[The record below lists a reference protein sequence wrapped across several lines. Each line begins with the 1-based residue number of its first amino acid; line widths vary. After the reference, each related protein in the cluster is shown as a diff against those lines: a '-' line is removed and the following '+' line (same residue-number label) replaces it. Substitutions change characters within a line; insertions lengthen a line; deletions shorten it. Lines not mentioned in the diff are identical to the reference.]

1 MLPVVVCLKIASPIF
16 SGWFIRCFVS
26 HYVNLDKMEQKR
38 NTDIDFFEDMEY
50 NINEQGILE
59 GKCNDYR

>member
-1 MLPVVVCLKIASPIF
+1 MLPVVVCLKIASSIF

-50 NINEQGILE
+50 NINE
-59 GKCNDYR
+59 